1 MNKTIATLNS
11 RWLFGTQA
19 QAEEFVQHSEQAK
32 AHIRAA
38 VAWIAGSAVL
48 GVLSVI
54 LGVLGIWYTE
64 GAAGPLDRVS
74 AVFILASFATLI
86 TGAHFMDLAERDEQQ

>member
-19 QAEEFVQHSEQAK
+19 QAEEFIQHSEHAK

-54 LGVLGIWYTE
+54 LGVLGIWNSA
-64 GAAGPLDRVS
+64 GVAAALDRVS
-74 AVFILASFATLI
+74 ALFILAAFATLI
-86 TGAHFMDLAERDEQQ
+86 IGAHFMDLAEWDDRQ